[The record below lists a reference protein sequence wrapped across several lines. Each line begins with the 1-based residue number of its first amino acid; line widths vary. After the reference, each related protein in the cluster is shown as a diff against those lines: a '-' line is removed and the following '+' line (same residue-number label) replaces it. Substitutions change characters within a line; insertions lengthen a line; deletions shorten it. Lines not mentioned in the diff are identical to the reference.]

1 MQLSPRLVA
10 LTAVL
15 SALTIVLSLLSVPFM
30 FSSRIHF
37 FQTGIL
43 LAGAIGG
50 PFSGL
55 ITGLIGGLYMASV
68 RSDPTIV
75 IGNGLL
81 GLFVGIF
88 SVRVRPLYAGVL
100 AWVLIQAPWVF
111 FTGTFIFRVPAV
123 AMQVIL
129 LLLTVEDIICA
140 AAVDILTSHFN
151 LRSLVIGPAR

>member
-1 MQLSPRLVA
+1 MQLSARLVG

-15 SALTIVLSLLSVPFM
+15 SALTIVLSLLTIPFL
-30 FSSRIHF
+30 FGSRIHF
-37 FQTGIL
+37 FQTGIM
-43 LAGAIGG
+43 LAGATGG

-55 ITGLIGGLYMASV
+55 VTGLIGGLYMASV

-88 SVRVRPLYAGVL
+88 SIRLRPLYAGVL

-111 FTGTFIFRVPAV
+111 FTGTFIFGVPAV

-129 LLLTVEDIICA
+129 LLLTVEDIVCA
-140 AAVDILTSHFN
+140 AAVDALTTHFH
-151 LRSLVIGPAR
+151 LRSLVLGPAR

>member
-1 MQLSPRLVA
+1 MHLSARLVA

-15 SALTIVLSLLSVPFM
+15 SALTVVLSLLTVPFL
-30 FSSRIHF
+30 FGSRIHF

-43 LAGAIGG
+43 LAGVVGG
-50 PFSGL
+50 PLSGL

-75 IGNGLL
+75 VGNGLL

-88 SVRVRPLYAGVL
+88 SLRLRPVYAGVL

-111 FTGTFIFRVPAV
+111 FTGRFMFGVPAV
-123 AMQVIL
+123 AMQFIL
-129 LLLTVEDIICA
+129 LLLTVEDIVCA
-140 AAVDILTSHFN
+140 AAVDVLTSHFH
-151 LRSLVIGPAR
+151 LRSLVIGPAG